1 MKLQETPLPGAYIV
15 ELDAKEDQRGYFART
30 YCRKEFSAAGL
41 HFEVVQCNISNNLRK
56 GTLRGMHY
64 QVDPAAEIKL
74 VQCVSGSI
82 YDVIIDLRPQSKTYC
97 RWFGLELSTAN
108 RLQLYVPQ
116 GFAHGFQ
123 TLEDNSAVY
132 YLMSEY
138 YAAQYSRGVRWDD
151 PAFKIKWP
159 LSDPIMTEKDRLLPD
174 YRR

>member
-74 VQCVSGSI
+74 VQCVSGSL
-82 YDVIIDLRPQSKTYC
+82 YDVIIDLRPESKTYC
-97 RWFGLELSTAN
+97 RWFGLELSAAN
-108 RLQLYVPQ
+108 RRLLYIPQ

-123 TLEDNSAVY
+123 TLEKNSTIY

-151 PAFKIKWP
+151 PAFSIKWP